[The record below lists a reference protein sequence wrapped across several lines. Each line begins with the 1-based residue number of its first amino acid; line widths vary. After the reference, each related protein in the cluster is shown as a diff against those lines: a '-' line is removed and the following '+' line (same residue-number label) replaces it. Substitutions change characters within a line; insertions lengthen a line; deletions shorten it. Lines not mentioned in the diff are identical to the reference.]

1 MDGCFGLVR
10 KKHARLAIGPPLHRD
25 SLFAD
30 QADVDN
36 FIQGYSKDKQEAESV
51 RELCHISV
59 GIYLEYSWTLYTL
72 VNIKFCLSSTP
83 IKALL
88 KLCIVSVSFR

>member
-10 KKHARLAIGPPLHRD
+10 KKHARLAIAPPLHRD

-51 RELCHISV
+51 RELCLISQ
-59 GIYLEYSWTLYTL
+59 ENTLYIL
-72 VNIKFCLSSTP
+72 VNMKFCLSSTP
-83 IKALL
+83 IRSLL
-88 KLCIVSVSFR
+88 